1 MNKNQLEEIKLTDF
15 TTVRYSEDDIS
26 YFPSGTPGFRGP
38 EHQFATEEGYS
49 SKSCDI
55 WSIGISMYT
64 YYYENFPFY
73 GETELEIDIKAKN
86 NSL

>member
-1 MNKNQLEEIKLTDF
+1 MAPEVMKN
-15 TTVRYSEDDIS
+15 
-26 YFPSGTPGFRGP
+26 GTY
-38 EHQFATEEGYS
+38 T
-49 SKSCDI
+49 KSVDI